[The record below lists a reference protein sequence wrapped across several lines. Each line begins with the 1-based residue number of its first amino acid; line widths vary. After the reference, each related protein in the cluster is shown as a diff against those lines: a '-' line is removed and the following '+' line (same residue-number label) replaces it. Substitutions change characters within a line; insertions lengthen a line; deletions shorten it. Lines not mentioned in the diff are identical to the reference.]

1 MSTLRLKDGRNLAYE
16 EYGDPNGAPLF
27 FFHGFP
33 NSRLGASLSHESA
46 RRNRVRVVSFD
57 RPGYGLSDFKKGRTI
72 GQWPDDVAEAA
83 DALGIDRFSVLGY
96 SGGGPYA
103 AACAARL
110 PGRIDSAGIVAGV
123 GPLTEKEP
131 ASGFRLSTRIGM
143 WFWRTFPFLI
153 TLAFMLF
160 AFFVRRGVERVVL
173 NMARALPDVD
183 RKILERPD
191 VWAAMRDDFKEAFRQ
206 GSRGPAHDMKLYLRR
221 WDVDPST
228 IPNEVLLWHGDV
240 DETVPI
246 SNGRYMAKVI
256 PNARATFYPGEGH
269 LLIFDRMEEFERALL
284 PRRP

>member
-1 MSTLRLKDGRNLAYE
+1 MNTVRLQDGRNLAYE

-33 NSRLGASLSHESA
+33 NSRLGARLSHESA
-46 RRNRVRVVSFD
+46 ARHHVRVVSLD
-57 RPGYGLSDFKKGRTI
+57 RPGYGRSDFKKGRMI
-72 GQWPDDVAEAA
+72 GDWPDDVAQAA

-103 AACAARL
+103 AACAAKL
-110 PGRIDSAGIVAGV
+110 PDRIASAGIVAGV
-123 GPLTEKEP
+123 GPLTEREAAK
-131 ASGFRLSTRIGM
+131 GFKLSTRIGM

-153 TLAFMLF
+153 TLAFMMF
-160 AFFVRRGVERVVL
+160 AFFVRRGVQRVVV

-183 RKILERPD
+183 RKILERPE
-191 VWAAMRDDFKEAFRQ
+191 VWAAMREDLQEAFRQ
-206 GSRGPAHDMKLYLRR
+206 GSRGAAHDMKLYLRR
-221 WDVDPST
+221 WDVDPMT
-228 IPNEVLLWHGDV
+228 IPNEVFIWHGDV

-269 LLIFDRMEEFERALL
+269 LLIVDRIDEFQRSLF
-284 PRRP
+284 PGR